1 MFVRPALRRMI
12 GVEPLNRPL
21 VRARLH
27 ERVVSNPG
35 IRSYTAGWLAVEGGA
50 YTVRPI
56 GGSTPTIAA
65 LASGNALIVVPE
77 EVTAIESGEA
87 ATVMAL
93 DKRQP

>member
-1 MFVRPALRRMI
+1 MRDFDDRK
-12 GVEPLNRPL
+12 
-21 VRARLH
+21 
-27 ERVVSNPG
+27 SNP
-35 IRSYTAGWLAVEGGA
+35 R
-50 YTVRPI
+50 
-56 GGSTPTIAA
+56 GSTPTIAA